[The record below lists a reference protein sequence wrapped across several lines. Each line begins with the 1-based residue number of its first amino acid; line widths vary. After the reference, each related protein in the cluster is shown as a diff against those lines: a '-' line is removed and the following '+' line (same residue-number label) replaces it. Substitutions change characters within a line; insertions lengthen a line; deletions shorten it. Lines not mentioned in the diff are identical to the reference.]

1 MLCITRKVDEE
12 VVIECDGKRV
22 SLVIQEIRSGKVSL
36 RFHGHPEI
44 YILRKEIDDRI
55 QGELQR

>member
-1 MLCITRKVDEE
+1 M
-12 VVIECDGKRV
+12 IECDGKRV
-22 SLVIQEIRSGKVSL
+22 SLVIEEIRSGKVSL